1 MSQSKLYQVTTVE
14 TPDLSWKS
22 VYRIGGVAAL
32 ITAILFLSDIV
43 VLSTLGPVPTDAIG
57 WFTLLENDRVIGL
70 AKLFF
75 TDFWG
80 MVLYCPLFFALYGAL
95 KQTNKAYS
103 ALAAILAFSGIAITL
118 ATSMPYPM
126 VYLSN
131 QYSVAANAA
140 QRDWILAAGESVLA
154 FSNGTG
160 IGAYSGALFVESAAV
175 IFSLLMLRS
184 QVLSQ
189 VTAYIG
195 ILGHGLDL
203 ARILISLVVMPIAPL
218 AFLDTLG
225 VGLLAVGGPLQLI
238 WLILLGR
245 RLLTL
250 GLGGSKE
257 ALIENDQPLA
267 VQKGA

>member
-1 MSQSKLYQVTTVE
+1 MSQSKQYQVTTAEV
-14 TPDLSWKS
+14 PDLSWRS

-43 VLSTLGPVPTDAIG
+43 VLTTLGPVPSDASG

-80 MVLYCPLFFALYGAL
+80 MVLYCPLFFALYGTL
-95 KQTNKAYS
+95 QQTNKAYS
-103 ALAAILAFSGIAITL
+103 ALAAILAFVGIAITL

-126 VYLSN
+126 VYLSD
-131 QYSVAANAA
+131 QYAVATNAA
-140 QRDWILAAGESVLA
+140 QRDWFLAAGESVLA

-184 QVLSQ
+184 QILSQ
-189 VTAYIG
+189 VTAYVG

-218 AFLDTLG
+218 AFLSTLG
-225 VGLLAVGGPLQLI
+225 VGLLAIGGPLQLI
-238 WLILLGR
+238 WLLLLGR
-245 RLLTL
+245 RLFLL
-250 GLGGSKE
+250 GQRDLKE
-257 ALIENDQPLA
+257 GLIGNNQPLA
-267 VQKGA
+267 VKKGA